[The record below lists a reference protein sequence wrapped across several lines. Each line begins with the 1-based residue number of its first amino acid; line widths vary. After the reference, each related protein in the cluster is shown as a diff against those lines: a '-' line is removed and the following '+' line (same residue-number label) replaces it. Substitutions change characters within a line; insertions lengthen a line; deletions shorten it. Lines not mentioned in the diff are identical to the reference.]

1 MERTMVV
8 HPRGVVKVESMT
20 DKDFEEMEIAVE
32 QLEKQFAKCEKTFLI
47 MAIAIVAL
55 LVKIVAT

>member
-1 MERTMVV
+1 LKE
-8 HPRGVVKVESMT
+8 E
-20 DKDFEEMEIAVE
+20 DFEEMEIAVE

-55 LVKIVAT
+55 LVKIIAT